1 MITHDPLTVRIGTK
15 DVFVDLGA
23 ERFLAAE
30 RAGRKIAL
38 EIKSFVG
45 ASEVREL
52 ELTLGQFLQYGD
64 ALARKD
70 PDRVLHVA
78 VRAQVF
84 RDVFQ
89 DSMGAM
95 VLENGVR
102 SIAEVE
108 RQRSRQAGIGLR
120 FLKMTRRG
128 TVISLR
134 SPSSFPR
141 LYARDRL
148 CRKRRSCWYGQ

>member
-89 DSMGAM
+89 DSMG
-95 VLENGVR
+95 GDGPG
-102 SIAEVE
+102 E
-108 RQRSRQAGIGLR
+108 RGPVDC
-120 FLKMTRRG
+120 RG
-128 TVISLR
+128 
-134 SPSSFPR
+134 
-141 LYARDRL
+141 
-148 CRKRRSCWYGQ
+148 

>member
-1 MITHDPLTVRIGTK
+1 MLAPMPARDTYHQHVVDALVHDGWVITHDPLTVRIGTK

-30 RAGRKIAL
+30 RAGRKIAV

-45 ASEVREL
+45 SSEMREL
-52 ELTLGQFLQYGD
+52 ELTLGQFLLYGD
-64 ALARKD
+64 ALARKE
-70 PDRVLHVA
+70 PDRTLYIA

-95 VLENGVR
+95 VLENGRLRLLVFDPDR
-102 SIAEVE
+102 REVVKW
-108 RQRSRQAGIGLR
+108 I
-120 FLKMTRRG
+120 
-128 TVISLR
+128 
-134 SPSSFPR
+134 P
-141 LYARDRL
+141 
-148 CRKRRSCWYGQ
+148 